1 MFSNSTQ
8 YALRTIVYMAKNKK
22 EGKNT
27 VVDLATKLDIPQP
40 YLSKVLQQLSRNGVI
55 SSSKGRGGGFYLSED
70 DIQRPLI
77 DVIICMEGY
86 NVFDKCVLGLNECSE
101 SNPCFL
107 HLQFKAFKK
116 SVEKSV
122 KEQSVED
129 LFNLSH

>member
-27 VVDLATKLDIPQP
+27 VVDLAEKLSIPQP

-55 SSSKGRGGGFYLSED
+55 SSSKGRGGGFYLSEE

-107 HLQFKAFKK
+107 HPQFKAFKK

-129 LFNLSH
+129 LFKLSH